1 MNAKFI
7 TFEGIDGAGK
17 TTQLQVIHDWF
28 TRRKLPV
35 YFTREPGGTVLGE
48 QLRALLLSPQSKISL
63 NTETLLMF
71 AARQQHLDEIVLP
84 KLAAGVHIIC
94 DRFTDATY
102 AYQGGGRGM
111 AMERI
116 KFLENWVQNDL
127 RPDFT
132 LLLDVPL
139 SVSQARLMQSREKD
153 RFELQQAHFFQR
165 VRDVYLQRAAA
176 EPKRYFIIDGSEE
189 IVRVQ
194 NVVENVLNNIFQ
206 IIE

>member
-1 MNAKFI
+1 MDAKFI
-7 TFEGIDGAGK
+7 TLEGIDGAGK
-17 TTQLQVIHDWF
+17 TTQLQVMHDWF
-28 TRRKLPV
+28 ARQQLPV

-48 QLRALLLSPQSKISL
+48 QLRALLLSPQSQISL

-84 KLAAGVHIIC
+84 KLAAGVHIVC

-102 AYQGGGRGM
+102 AYQGGGRGL

-116 KFLENWVQNDL
+116 ELLEHWVQNDL

-139 SVSQARLMQSREKD
+139 NVSQARLMQNREKD
-153 RFELQQAHFFQR
+153 RFELQQAHFFKK
-165 VRDVYLQRAAA
+165 VRDVYLQRAAV
-176 EPKRYFIIDGSEE
+176 EPKRYFIIDGSAE
-189 IVRVQ
+189 VSRVQ
-194 NVVENVLNNIFQ
+194 NAVENVLNSIFQ

>member
-176 EPKRYFIIDGSEE
+176 EPNRYFIIDGSEE
-189 IVRVQ
+189 IVTVQ

>member
-176 EPKRYFIIDGSEE
+176 EPNRYFIIDGSEE